1 MDTLLLVRKYDNI
14 KKKGP
19 SDEISSL
26 GTAGKRDGL
35 LRAPSVFAT
44 NTVITVRCQFC
55 AHTPN
60 SDCSQPLSLSLLLAC
75 LPTVLGYR
83 TRIALAS
90 NMRPT
95 ISSAKEEI
103 SRDRFCDRVPQLL
116 EGVNL
121 CIIISMGV

>member
-1 MDTLLLVRKYDNI
+1 MGYYERPQFLPPIPYR
-14 KKKGP
+14 
-19 SDEISSL
+19 
-26 GTAGKRDGL
+26 
-35 LRAPSVFAT
+35 
-44 NTVITVRCQFC
+44 TVLCQFC

-90 NMRPT
+90 NMRAT

-103 SRDRFCDRVPQLL
+103 SRDRFCDRAPQLL
-116 EGVNL
+116 EGV